1 VFRVSSPKPAR
12 AWVQL
17 RAPVGSAERWG
28 LTFYADAE
36 SRVIDLPLRAFA
48 PIGVTSS
55 AQPPLDRVDALLF
68 VIDTLNSLPGAQ
80 GEMTISEVAF
90 VK

>member
-1 VFRVSSPKPAR
+1 
-12 AWVQL
+12 
-17 RAPVGSAERWG
+17 
-28 LTFYADAE
+28 
-36 SRVIDLPLRAFA
+36 LRAFA

-68 VIDTLNSLPGAQ
+68 VIDTLNSLPGAN